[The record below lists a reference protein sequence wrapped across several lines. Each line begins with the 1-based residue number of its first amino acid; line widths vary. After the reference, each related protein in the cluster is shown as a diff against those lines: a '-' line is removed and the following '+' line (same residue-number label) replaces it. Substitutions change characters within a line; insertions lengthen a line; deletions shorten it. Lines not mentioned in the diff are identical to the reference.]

1 MAVDRETVIR
11 VARLARIQVPD
22 GDLDTLAGELSN
34 IIGWV
39 EQLDEVDTD
48 GAEPMTSVVEMVQRL
63 RVDAV
68 TDGHVQDRVL
78 ANAPAEA
85 DGFFVVPKVIE

>member
-1 MAVDRETVIR
+1 MALDTDTVKRI
-11 VARLARIQVPD
+11 ARLARIHVD
-22 GDLDTLAGELSN
+22 ETDLAPLADELNN
-34 IIGWV
+34 ILGWV

-48 GAEPMTSVVEMVQRL
+48 GAEPMTSVAEMVQRL

-68 TDGHVQDRVL
+68 TDGDVRDRVL
-78 ANAPAEA
+78 ANAPMEA